1 MRERT
6 RPSAVRGRTGKV
18 TSQDVAERAGVS
30 RSAVSRTFTPGAY
43 VSEKVRT
50 RVRRAADELGYL
62 PNVLARSLIAGNS
75 GLVALITGPIA
86 SPQEPILIEAVTRK
100 LAEHGKRALLVPL
113 PTSGIADESLFQ
125 ALSYQVE
132 AAIVFAGTVGIPA
145 VEHCVNIGTRLT
157 LFGRIVEAPG
167 VNCVIYDNAAAADAA
182 ARLLVRGGH
191 RRIAYIGTRHR
202 TFSDLERRRAVA
214 AVLEEHGLAFHGEG
228 EGDYGHDSGYQAAL
242 AMLNAV
248 DPPDA
253 IYCSN
258 DGMALGALDA
268 ARALGVRVPD
278 DLAVVGM
285 DDTPMAAWPAYR
297 LTTWGIAPDAIAAII
312 LRSTLA
318 PLEQRGDDEAV
329 PRVVRIPLSLA
340 LRSTTRRPGEP
351 GAANAGGR
359 GR

>member
-1 MRERT
+1 MRASPPPPASPGIR
-6 RPSAVRGRTGKV
+6 SKSGKV
-18 TSQDVAERAGVS
+18 TSQDVADRAGVS

-43 VSEKVRT
+43 VSDRVRAKVRK
-50 RVRRAADELGYL
+50 AAEELGYL

-75 GLVALITGPIA
+75 GLVALIIGPIA
-86 SPQEPILIEAVTRK
+86 SPQEPALIEAVTRK
-100 LAEHGKRALLVPL
+100 LAAQGKRALLVPL
-113 PTSGIADESLFQ
+113 PTSGVADESLFQ

-132 AAIVFAGTVGIPA
+132 AAIVFAGTVGTSA
-145 VEHCVNIGTRLT
+145 TEHCVSIGARLT
-157 LFGRIVEAPG
+157 LFGRIVDAPG
-167 VNCVIYDNAAAADAA
+167 VNCVIYDNTSAADAA

-202 TFSDLERRRAVA
+202 AFSDQERYRAVA
-214 AVLEEHGLAFHGEG
+214 AVLSENGLDFHAHG

-242 AMLNAV
+242 AMLSSV

-268 ARALGVRVPD
+268 ARALGVKVPD

-297 LTTWGIAPDAIAAII
+297 LTTWGIPADAIADIMVAA
-312 LRSTLA
+312 TLGPADPEA
-318 PLEQRGDDEAV
+318 PPKV
-329 PRVVRIPLSLA
+329 TRIPLSLA
-340 LRSTTRRPGEP
+340 LRESTRKLG
-351 GAANAGGR
+351 
-359 GR
+359 

>member
-1 MRERT
+1 MRAQKQSSGARVK
-6 RPSAVRGRTGKV
+6 SGKV
-18 TSQDVAERAGVS
+18 TSQDVAARAGVS
-30 RSAVSRTFTPGAY
+30 RSAVSRSFTPGAY
-43 VSEKVRT
+43 VSDRVRAKVRK
-50 RVRRAADELGYL
+50 AADELGYL
-62 PNVLARSLIAGNS
+62 PNALARSLIAGNS
-75 GLVALITGPIA
+75 GLVALIIGPIA

-113 PTSGIADESLFQ
+113 PASGVADESLLH

-132 AAIVFAGTVGIPA
+132 AAIVFAGTVGTPA
-145 VEHCVNIGTRLT
+145 TEHCVNIGTRLT

-191 RRIAYIGTRHR
+191 RKVAYIGTRHR
-202 TFSDLERRRAVA
+202 AFSDQERYRAVA
-214 AVLEEHGLAFHGEG
+214 AVLAEHGLAFHALG

-242 AMLNAV
+242 AMLSAV

-297 LTTWGIAPDAIAAII
+297 LTTWGIAPDVIAEIMVRA
-312 LRSTLA
+312 TLA
-318 PLEQRGDDEAV
+318 PAEEGEGEEASHI
-329 PRVVRIPLSLA
+329 VRIPLSLA
-340 LRSTTRRPGEP
+340 LRNSTRRLG
-351 GAANAGGR
+351 
-359 GR
+359 

>member
-1 MRERT
+1 MKSEGQAAARAR
-6 RPSAVRGRTGKV
+6 SGKV
-18 TSQDVAERAGVS
+18 TAQDVAERAGVS

-43 VSEKVRT
+43 VSAKVRA
-50 RVRRAADELGYL
+50 RVRKAAEELGYL

-100 LAEHGKRALLVPL
+100 LAEQGKRALLVPL
-113 PTSGIADESLFQ
+113 PTSGVADESLLQ

-132 AAIVFAGTVGIPA
+132 AAIVFAGTVGTAA
-145 VEHCVNIGTRLT
+145 VEHCVTIGTRLT

-182 ARLLVRGGH
+182 ARLLMRGGH
-191 RRIAYIGTRHR
+191 RRVAYIGTRHR
-202 TFSDLERRRAVA
+202 AFSDLERHRAVA
-214 AVLEEHGLAFHGEG
+214 AVLAEHGLAFHAEG

-242 AMLNAV
+242 AMLSAV

-268 ARALGVRVPD
+268 ARALGVKVPE

-297 LTTWGIAPDAIAAII
+297 LTTWGIAPDAIADIMV
-312 LRSTLA
+312 RSTLA
-318 PLEQRGDDEAV
+318 PLSDGENARDGEAEAA

-340 LRSTTRRPGEP
+340 LRSSTRTPG
-351 GAANAGGR
+351 
-359 GR
+359 